1 MAHQRGSRPR
11 RGAHARRS
19 GSPQQPS
26 DPRISALLAWYDA
39 RKRDLPWRREV
50 SPYSSWVSEIM
61 LQQTT
66 VAAVAPK
73 FERFLARFPD
83 ISALA
88 AASEDDVLSAWAGL
102 GYYSRARNLRA
113 AAQKIVHEHAGR
125 FPSTYESILSL
136 PGVGR
141 YTAGAIGSI
150 AFGLRLPVL
159 DGNVMRVFSRWF
171 AVRDNIKN
179 AAVQKKFWSVAEK
192 LVPPDR
198 PGDWNQALMELGA
211 TVCLPENPKC
221 PECPVS
227 RSCLAF
233 RRKIQDRLPVV
244 SARKEAVDLR
254 WTCLWIKKNGKVL
267 LWRRSKDEH
276 FLKGL
281 WGFPEARHLSVKPE
295 GLIKTASHSIT
306 HHLITAELRRA
317 KAPNKIP
324 AQAAWIDR
332 VDLERYL
339 VSSLWTKLWNK
350 NKRARGVLW

>member
-1 MAHQRGSRPR
+1 
-11 RGAHARRS
+11 
-19 GSPQQPS
+19 
-26 DPRISALLAWYDA
+26 
-39 RKRDLPWRREV
+39 
-50 SPYSSWVSEIM
+50 M

-66 VAAVAPK
+66 VAAVAPR

-83 ISALA
+83 AKTLA

-113 AAQKIVHEHAGR
+113 AAQKIVREYAGR
-125 FPSTYESILSL
+125 FPSTYEGILSL

-179 AAVQKKFWSVAEK
+179 AAVQKKFWSTAEK

-211 TVCLPENPKC
+211 TVCLPENPEC
-221 PECPVS
+221 PKCPVS
-227 RSCLAF
+227 SSCLAF

-244 SARKEAVDLR
+244 SARKKAVDLR
-254 WTCLWIKKNGKVL
+254 WTCLWIEKDGKVL
-267 LWRRSKDEH
+267 LWRRSKDER

-281 WGFPEARHLSVKPE
+281 WGFPEARHLSIKP
-295 GLIKTASHSIT
+295 GALLKTASHSIT
-306 HHLITAELRRA
+306 HHRITAELRRA
-317 KAPNKIP
+317 KTPDEIP
-324 AQAAWIDR
+324 AQAEWIER
-332 VDLERYL
+332 EDLGRHL
-339 VSSLWTKLWNK
+339 VSSIWTKLLSGD
-350 NKRARGVLW
+350 KRRAKL